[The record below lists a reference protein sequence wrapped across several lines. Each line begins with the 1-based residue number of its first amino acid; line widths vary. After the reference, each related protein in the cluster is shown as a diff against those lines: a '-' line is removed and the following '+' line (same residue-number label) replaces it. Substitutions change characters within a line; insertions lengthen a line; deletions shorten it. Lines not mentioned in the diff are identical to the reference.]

1 MTKLTYMTMKINKRN
16 NHIAPELYSFYISLK
31 REMGALIVH
40 RRRRTSSTC
49 IEIIFL
55 PPLIKEINGRLNTLH
70 DAEACGYWIMC
81 RRQTKRGHE
90 CYHGYAVF
98 QLFLTPVHPKK
109 RNEAK
114 HLAAQTSLDVSFEPI
129 PQRPSHTRV
138 SRSPRL
144 CRFTIIKEPRVS
156 VYQHV
161 LTQKRSFAVGVR
173 KSTSGGHRIF

>member
-55 PPLIKEINGRLNTLH
+55 PPLIKEINGRLNTLP

>member
-1 MTKLTYMTMKINKRN
+1 MTTKINKRN
-16 NHIAPELYSFYISLK
+16 NHIAPELYSFYLSLK

-55 PPLIKEINGRLNTLH
+55 PPLIKEINGRLNTLP

-114 HLAAQTSLDVSFEPI
+114 HLAAPTSLDVTFESI
-129 PQRPSHTRV
+129 PQRPLRTNRTRTMRVRCSRTRESHCPD
-138 SRSPRL
+138 SSILLIGP
-144 CRFTIIKEPRVS
+144 CPCPMS
-156 VYQHV
+156 
-161 LTQKRSFAVGVR
+161 
-173 KSTSGGHRIF
+173 

>member
-1 MTKLTYMTMKINKRN
+1 MTKLTYMTTKINKRN

-55 PPLIKEINGRLNTLH
+55 PPLIKEINGRLNTLP

-90 CYHGYAVF
+90 SYRGYAVF

-114 HLAAQTSLDVSFEPI
+114 HLAATTSLDVSFEPI
-129 PQRPSHTRV
+129 PQRPLRTYRTRPMRV
-138 SRSPRL
+138 RGSENGIRLRINRSLSIP
-144 CRFTIIKEPRVS
+144 I
-156 VYQHV
+156 
-161 LTQKRSFAVGVR
+161 
-173 KSTSGGHRIF
+173 

>member
-1 MTKLTYMTMKINKRN
+1 MKINKRN

-49 IEIIFL
+49 IEIIFM
-55 PPLIKEINGRLNTLH
+55 PPLIKEINGRLNTLP